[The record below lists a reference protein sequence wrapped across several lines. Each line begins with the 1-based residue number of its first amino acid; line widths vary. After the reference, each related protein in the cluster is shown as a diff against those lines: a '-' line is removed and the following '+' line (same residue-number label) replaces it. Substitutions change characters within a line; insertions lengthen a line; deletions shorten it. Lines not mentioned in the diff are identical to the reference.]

1 MLWWDTTK
9 SLEMSYASLESQFD
23 FNRYIYQVAFEEV
36 DCSFWEE
43 LFSRKE
49 TKLIYYIRRV
59 SKHNNYTSEPE
70 EVLHKDMDNYSIGF
84 KFGKRGFLAYYF
96 KVFYYDDISEPQ
108 RLLQKL
114 KYRDILTVDN
124 VVLSSEDL

>member
-1 MLWWDTTK
+1 MTYT
-9 SLEMSYASLESQFD
+9 SLESQFD
-23 FNRYIYQVAFEEV
+23 FNKYIYQVAFEEV
-36 DCSFWEE
+36 QCSFLGK
-43 LFSRKE
+43 LFSGKE

-70 EVLHKDMDNYSIGF
+70 EVLHKDMDTHSIGF
-84 KFGKRGFLAYYF
+84 KFGKRGFLSNYF

-114 KYRDILTVDN
+114 KYRDIPTVDN